1 MPARPNLLG
10 SLQSLCSSLRP
21 RAGTG
26 TLGDVRYGQLQSPAE
41 HPICRP
47 PATLPCSGTCAGAR
61 PFAPSHQAYCAG
73 PMAVLTRFVSLSSP
87 WGLSVSR
94 ALPLLFSSP
103 HRQSFLSV
111 DHCDLS
117 YETACKRAC
126 HSFLVLL
133 VKLSVIPFFAS
144 CFCESAATVVHCF
157 CPSGWHCTH
166 SFFTRFS
173 LVSWFFLGRNVDRQS
188 YLFDQLSL
196 IRGLCLWKR
205 KATNRCKNKTTKKTE
220 LTY

>member
-1 MPARPNLLG
+1 MPAQTCWAPCNQSVPHCGPGQVPVRWAMSATG
-10 SLQSLCSSLRP
+10 SCSRLHNTQS
-21 RAGTG
+21 A
-26 TLGDVRYGQLQSPAE
+26 A
-41 HPICRP
+41 

-61 PFAPSHQAYCAG
+61 PFALSHQAYCAG

-117 YETACKRAC
+117 CETACKRAC
-126 HSFLVLL
+126 HSFFGIACQA
-133 VKLSVIPFFAS
+133 LS
-144 CFCESAATVVHCF
+144 
-157 CPSGWHCTH
+157 H
-166 SFFTRFS
+166 SFLRAASANQQQQSFIASARPVGIAHS
-173 LVSWFFLGRNVDRQS
+173 LFLPAFPWFLGSSLDETSIDQAT

-196 IRGLCLWKR
+196 VRGLCLWKR
-205 KATNRCKNKTTKKTE
+205 KATTRRKNKTTKKTKF
-220 LTY
+220 TY

>member
-1 MPARPNLLG
+1 MSATG
-10 SLQSLCSSLRP
+10 SCSRLQN
-21 RAGTG
+21 T
-26 TLGDVRYGQLQSPAE
+26 QSAA
-41 HPICRP
+41 HR
-47 PATLPCSGTCAGAR
+47 TLPCSGTCAGAR

-73 PMAVLTRFVSLSSP
+73 PIAFLTRFVSLSSP

-117 YETACKRAC
+117 CETACKRAC

-133 VKLSVIPFFAS
+133 VKLSVIPF
-144 CFCESAATVVHCF
+144 CELLLRTS
-157 CPSGWHCTH
+157 SNSH
-166 SFFTRFS
+166 SLLLPVRLALHILYFFTRFF
-173 LVSWFFLGRNVDRQS
+173 LASWFFLGRNVDRQS

-196 IRGLCLWKR
+196 VRGLCLWKR
-205 KATNRCKNKTTKKTE
+205 RATNRCKNKTKKTKF
-220 LTY
+220 TY